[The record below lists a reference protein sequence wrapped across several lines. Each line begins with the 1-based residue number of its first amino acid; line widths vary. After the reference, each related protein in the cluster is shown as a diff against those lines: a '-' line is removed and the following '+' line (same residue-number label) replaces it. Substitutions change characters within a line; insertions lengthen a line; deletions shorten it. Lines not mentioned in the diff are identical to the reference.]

1 MSTLSSE
8 KVSELSPSA
17 KLVFI
22 VLEKEGA
29 LTQKGIAEETMLP
42 SRTVRYA
49 LDRLQ
54 EIEAIQ
60 EDIYFA
66 DARQSIYQVV

>member
-22 VLEKEGA
+22 VLEKEGP
-29 LTQKGIAEETMLP
+29 LTQKGIAKETMLP

-54 EIEAIQ
+54 EIETIQ

>member
-1 MSTLSSE
+1 MSTVSTE
-8 KVSELSPSA
+8 MISELAPSA

-22 VLEKEGA
+22 VLEKEGP
-29 LTQKGIAEETMLP
+29 LTQKGIAEKTMLP
-42 SRTVRYA
+42 PRTVRYA
-49 LDRLQ
+49 LDSLQ

-60 EDIYFA
+60 ENIYFA